1 MTCRRQ
7 ILPIGSI
14 YSIFTY
20 SWLNDKCRQE
30 NMPYVD
36 PVQGMKSILYIDMN
50 EHIHTYTNLYIY
62 IYYHILIFR
71 KCIAMNMFQTKL
83 IYVYIG
89 TRFPHCF
96 SFKRSKKTTFPPPSC
111 QPPLAVSPRRVRG
124 EQPNG
129 SLQSTRL

>member
-62 IYYHILIFR
+62 II
-71 KCIAMNMFQTKL
+71 
-83 IYVYIG
+83 IYLYFESVL
-89 TRFPHCF
+89 P
-96 SFKRSKKTTFPPPSC
+96 
-111 QPPLAVSPRRVRG
+111 
-124 EQPNG
+124 
-129 SLQSTRL
+129 